1 MCYNR
6 SMSTVIHR
14 KDSDV
19 RHHLTFNKNS
29 AQTLR
34 PKVLYAGELK
44 RTKTWNEQPHSHK
57 FCEILYVR
65 SGEGIVYID
74 EETLEIKPGDL
85 LVFNP
90 QVMHYESGKELSL
103 YFMGVTR
110 IRLDGMEEDYLLE
123 NNVSPVL
130 HAGSSALVIESLFEQ
145 LITEAER
152 KLYYYDEI
160 SDSLVKIII
169 NHILRILAYGDRSYF
184 RTNDS
189 YAQAKKYI
197 DENYAN
203 IKTVDDVCRSMYI
216 SRYYLSHL
224 FKEYSGMSPL
234 KYIIIKR
241 MEYAKEL
248 LRTTDLPICEI
259 ALKTG
264 YVELNSFTKIF
275 KKLENMTPYAYRVQS
290 KKSGS

>member
-1 MCYNR
+1 
-6 SMSTVIHR
+6 MSTVIHR

-44 RTKTWNEQPHSHK
+44 RTKNWNEQPHSHK

-65 SGEGIVYID
+65 SGKGLVYIG
-74 EETLEIKPGDL
+74 EETLEINPGDL

-90 QVMHYESGKELSL
+90 NVTHYESGQELSL
-103 YFMGVTR
+103 YFIGVTR
-110 IRLDGMEEDYLLE
+110 IRLDGMDEDYLLE
-123 NNVSPVL
+123 KNVSPVL
-130 HAGSSALVIESLFEQ
+130 HAGAAAPVLESLFVQ

-169 NHILRILAYGDRSYF
+169 NYILRIVAYGDCSYF

-241 MEYAKEL
+241 IEYAKEL
-248 LRTTDLPICEI
+248 LRTTDLPISEI

-264 YVELNSFTKIF
+264 YVELNSFIKIF
-275 KKLENMTPYAYRVQS
+275 KKVENMTPYAYRVQS
-290 KKSGS
+290 KTSEP